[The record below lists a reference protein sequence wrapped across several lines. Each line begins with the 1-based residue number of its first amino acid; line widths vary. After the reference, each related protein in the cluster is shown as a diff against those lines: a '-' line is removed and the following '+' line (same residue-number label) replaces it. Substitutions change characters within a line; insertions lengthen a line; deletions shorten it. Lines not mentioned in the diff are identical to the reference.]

1 MAEAGPT
8 ELALGEYL
16 ANTML
21 QSMVQSFSSRSSLPE
36 EQHSC
41 LTSSEREMGTYGSE
55 RELCFVQACFQLT
68 FLSPDTRARTVV
80 VRRIVIVD
88 LNGSLGPSA
97 ICDLAELCHPE
108 TGVRV
113 RPGATRHSQN

>member
-1 MAEAGPT
+1 
-8 ELALGEYL
+8 
-16 ANTML
+16 
-21 QSMVQSFSSRSSLPE
+21 
-36 EQHSC
+36 
-41 LTSSEREMGTYGSE
+41 MGTYGSE

-108 TGVRV
+108 TGTGPPGCHSPNCQNCCCSTEYLL
-113 RPGATRHSQN
+113 RPE